1 MAVVAFYF
9 DCADPAAALAA
20 VRLGEAALRTG
31 SSIDWQPVVGG
42 DLPARPPAAP
52 AELAYAAKDLADWAR
67 FTGLRLAGRRPA
79 PDLAAAVAGFVA
91 GLADLRVRGRAAEAW
106 LRSAHVAGEPDL
118 AAVAAAAGATPADV
132 TAAGASAA
140 ARELVAANARRLVAL
155 GGFCTPAFAVGA
167 DLYLGNER
175 IALVELA
182 LTHASDYRII
192 PPGAHSQ
199 RAAAGPGD
207 P

>member
-31 SSIDWQPVVGG
+31 SSIDWQPVLAE
-42 DLPARPPAAP
+42 DLPSRPPAP
-52 AELAYAAKDLADWAR
+52 AAERAYAAKDLADWAR
-67 FTGLRLAGRRPA
+67 FTGVRLAGGP
-79 PDLAAAVAGFVA
+79 PPPEVAAAATCF
-91 GLADLRVRGRAAEAW
+91 LASVPDSRARGRAAELW
-106 LRSAHVAGEPDL
+106 LHSAHVAGAPDL

-132 TAAGASAA
+132 AA
-140 ARELVAANARRLVAL
+140 AATSPGARERVAASARRLVAL
-155 GGFCTPAFAVGA
+155 GGFGTPAFAVGT

-182 LTHASDYRII
+182 LTQASDYRII

-199 RAAAGPGD
+199 RAAAGPAD

>member
-9 DCADPAAALAA
+9 DCADPAAVLAA

-31 SSIDWQPVVGG
+31 SSIDWQPVLGS
-42 DLPARPPAAP
+42 DLPAAPAAAA

-67 FTGLRLAGRRPA
+67 FTGLRLAARRPA
-79 PDLAAAVAGFVA
+79 ADLATAVAGF
-91 GLADLRVRGRAAEAW
+91 LATLPDPRVRGRAAEAW

-118 AAVAAAAGATPADV
+118 VAVAAAAGTTPADV
-132 TAAGASAA
+132 VAAGAAA
-140 ARELVAANARRLVAL
+140 GARQRVAANADRLVAL
-155 GGFCTPAFAVGA
+155 GGFRTPAFAVGT

-182 LTHASDYRII
+182 LTQASDYRLV